1 VAIVCGLLV
10 ATRFDLLLLG
20 LPAVVAACR
29 GVRLSSAAGALALG
43 FALPA
48 AWCAFATVYY
58 GTPFPITAY
67 TKAFCHGIPALDLAA
82 QGMRYVWRNLVDDP
96 LTVLAIPA
104 GIGLGFARHGTRAL
118 ALGTLLYTA
127 YVVRVGGDYMLGRF
141 LVPSFMAGTLLCMS
155 TLKGR
160 SARVHAAAIV
170 AALLLAFVPG
180 TPEAARPMPDVSP
193 GYPIVD
199 GIVDEQLLGRWDHG
213 LLAPSAHELQP
224 GFITAALRARGV
236 TRQVFTVGGSMGWL
250 GLASGPQAHVIDP
263 WLCDPL
269 LMRLP
274 LADPARWRPGHFFRR
289 IPAGYLESLANGDN
303 RIRHAGLARV
313 HDAVRSMTRDP
324 IWSRA
329 RWAHMADL
337 WLGRLDAGLADYVSE
352 EYRSPPR
359 IDVPFAEMATPP
371 PPGSS
376 WFESEHA
383 RTAQA
388 GGLAVRFDGPTTASR
403 VVAHVT
409 GALWRLGF
417 ERNGDITGTVEVRIT
432 QPPDLLQPQNFAVP
446 AGASPFDTILVDA
459 IVDLESPTAACIA
472 AIELVP

>member
-1 VAIVCGLLV
+1 V
-10 ATRFDLLLLG
+10 
-20 LPAVVAACR
+20 
-29 GVRLSSAAGALALG
+29 SAARNAGAALA
-43 FALPA
+43 
-48 AWCAFATVYY
+48 
-58 GTPFPITAY
+58 
-67 TKAFCHGIPALDLAA
+67 
-82 QGMRYVWRNLVDDP
+82 QGD
-96 LTVLAIPA
+96 
-104 GIGLGFARHGTRAL
+104 
-118 ALGTLLYTA
+118 
-127 YVVRVGGDYMLGRF
+127 
-141 LVPSFMAGTLLCMS
+141 
-155 TLKGR
+155 
-160 SARVHAAAIV
+160 
-170 AALLLAFVPG
+170 LLAFLDADDVWLPDKL
-180 TPEAARPMPDVSP
+180 EAQAARFAADPALGLVHCAVEE
-193 GYPIVD
+193 ID
-199 GIVDEQLLGRWDHG
+199 GEGR
-213 LLAPSAHELQP
+213 
-224 GFITAALRARGV
+224 ALRTRMDGMEGRVAEEMLLFRRAVILGGGSGAVV
-236 TRQVFTVGGSMGWL
+236 TRARFEEVGGFDESL
-250 GLASGPQAHVIDP
+250 GTSADWDLHHRIARRSDVGFVPRV
-263 WLCDPL
+263 L
-269 LMRLP
+269 LRYRVHG
-274 LADPARWRPGHFFRR
+274 APARWRPGHFFRS